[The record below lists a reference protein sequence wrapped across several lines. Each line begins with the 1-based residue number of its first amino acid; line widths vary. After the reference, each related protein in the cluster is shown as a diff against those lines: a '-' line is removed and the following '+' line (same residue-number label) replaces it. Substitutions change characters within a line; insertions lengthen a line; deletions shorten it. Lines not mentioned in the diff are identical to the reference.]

1 MTLKSFYVHYVVNSV
16 LMSLKLLP
24 ITHKSNINFIRANAY
39 SRRAL
44 GSPIVYTDVVIKKHC
59 IEMHEYS
66 PDPREAYTYSS
77 YATTI
82 DFLRALIKQRIEWH
96 VMFQVKSSAVS
107 KLNSKSD
114 YETFVAAAQQLYKDQ
129 NRIREAN
136 VLRLEKKLDGRFV
149 KIASF
154 IIGF

>member
-1 MTLKSFYVHYVVNSV
+1 MPFKSIYVHYVVNSV

-24 ITHKSNINFIRANAY
+24 ITQKSNIHFIRSDKY
-39 SRRAL
+39 FRKAL
-44 GSPIVYTDVVIKKHC
+44 GLPIVYTDIVIKKHC
-59 IEMHEYS
+59 IEIHEYS

-77 YATTI
+77 YATTV

-96 VMFQVKSSAVS
+96 VMFQAKSSAVS
-107 KLNSKSD
+107 KLNAKSD
-114 YETFVAAAQQLYKDQ
+114 YETFVVAAQQLYRDQ

-136 VLRLEKKLDGRFV
+136 VLRLEKKLAGFFV
-149 KIASF
+149 KTASF

>member
-1 MTLKSFYVHYVVNSV
+1 MPFKSLYVHYVVNSV

-24 ITHKSNINFIRANAY
+24 ITPRSNIHFIRSDRY

-44 GSPIVYTDVVIKKHC
+44 GSPVVYNDVVIKKDC

-77 YATTI
+77 YATTV

-96 VMFQVKSSAVS
+96 VMFQAKSSAVS
-107 KLNSKSD
+107 QLNAKSD
-114 YETFVAAAQQLYKDQ
+114 YETFVAAAQLLYKDQ

-136 VLRLEKKLDGRFV
+136 ILRLEKKLDGFFV
-149 KIASF
+149 KAASF

>member
-1 MTLKSFYVHYVVNSV
+1 MPFKSFYVHYVVNSV

-24 ITHKSNINFIRANAY
+24 ITPRSNIHFIRSDRY

-44 GSPIVYTDVVIKKHC
+44 GSPVVYTDVVIKKDY

-77 YATTI
+77 YATTV

-96 VMFQVKSSAVS
+96 VMFQAKSSAVS
-107 KLNSKSD
+107 QLNAKSD
-114 YETFVAAAQQLYKDQ
+114 YETFVAAAQLLYKDQ

-136 VLRLEKKLDGRFV
+136 VLRLEKKLDGFFV
-149 KIASF
+149 KAASF
-154 IIGF
+154 IIGL